1 VPLTA
6 DVNDGSASGAREEV
20 LKTAIALFE
29 RHGARGTTIRMI
41 GEVAHVNTQLIYYYF
56 GDKGGLLRAALK
68 SEGTRISALLS
79 KNKSD
84 TGSVRQRLSEFICG
98 AST

>member
-20 LKTAIALFE
+20 LKTAIALF
-29 RHGARGTTIRMI
+29 
-41 GEVAHVNTQLIYYYF
+41 EVAHVNTQLIYYYF